1 MVVACHLGS
10 GQFIE
15 YNLAASGPSYRREA
29 A

>member
-15 YNLAASGPSYRREA
+15 YNLAASKPTFRREA